1 MPMRVVRAALLILT
15 IIVLQ
20 HSILDSVQFFGVHL
34 DLPLLLVI
42 CAGFSEGREGGAV
55 IGFVVG
61 LLSDGFLLTPFGLSA
76 LVYSLVGYIAG
87 QTEKGSFLGP
97 WTINAALASLLSAA
111 GELGYEIAS
120 RLLGFGQLLHVHLVR
135 VVLVVAISNA
145 VLSVLMVPLAKWA
158 FASRELASR
167 PPVIRR

>member
-1 MPMRVVRAALLILT
+1 MGMRVVRSALLILT
-15 IIVLQ
+15 IIVIQ
-20 HSILDSVQFFGVHL
+20 HSVLESVQFFGVHL

-55 IGFVVG
+55 IGFAVG
-61 LLSDGFLLTPFGLSA
+61 LLTDGFLLTPFGLSA

-87 QTEKGSFLGP
+87 QTEKGTFIGP

-111 GELGYEIAS
+111 GVLGYEIAS
-120 RLLGFGQLLHVHLVR
+120 GLLGFGALLHIHLIK
-135 VVLVVAISNA
+135 VVLVVAITNA
-145 VLSVLMVPLAKWA
+145 ILSVFMVPLGRWA
-158 FASRELASR
+158 FSSRELTSR